1 MGKAVL
7 AGGKGGQRCGR
18 IESLPSEEEGMA
30 RLGRGQEK
38 TQGPASALSQ

>member
-7 AGGKGGQRCGR
+7 VGGKGGQRRGR

-30 RLGRGQEK
+30 RLGRGQER
-38 TQGPASALSQ
+38 TQGPASARSQ